1 MLQVSDG
8 ARLAHEPL
16 GERGGGRETEVEDL
30 DCHVAVERGVV
41 NSKDGGEAAF
51 AQEGTDGKFVA
62 QGLLQATT
70 ERGEIQRTHG
80 GRET

>member
-1 MLQVSDG
+1 VLQVSDG

-16 GERGGGRETEVEDL
+16 GQRGGRCETEVEDL
-30 DCHVAVERGVV
+30 DRHVAVERGVV
-41 NSKDGGEAAF
+41 NPKYGGEAAF
-51 AQEGTDGKFVA
+51 AQEGADGKFVA

-70 ERGEIQRTHG
+70 QRGEIQRTHG